1 MLEQQLPEHNT
12 MVVKLTHDNR
22 ALNHLFKKILAL
34 TGKKDAVIYLV
45 NEEKVA
51 ITRACAHLWL
61 AKSSYY
67 VRLSSRTKGVE
78 PVIKALNQA
87 VTKNSPGVVD
97 YVLIGCAIRIMSG
110 ISIGYSEFT
119 GQRA

>member
-12 MVVKLTHDNR
+12 MVVELTHDNR
-22 ALNHLFKKILAL
+22 ALNHLIKKTLAL

-78 PVIKALNQA
+78 PVLKPLIKLLL
-87 VTKNSPGVVD
+87 KI
-97 YVLIGCAIRIMSG
+97 VLGL
-110 ISIGYSEFT
+110 
-119 GQRA
+119 